1 MNSGS
6 LRASCRPVAAAP
18 FAAAGVI
25 SLWVEEAVGVA
36 EVAEV
41 AEVAAVAA

>member
-1 MNSGS
+1 MS
-6 LRASCRPVAAAP
+6 AAVRPVAAAP

-41 AEVAAVAA
+41 AAVAA